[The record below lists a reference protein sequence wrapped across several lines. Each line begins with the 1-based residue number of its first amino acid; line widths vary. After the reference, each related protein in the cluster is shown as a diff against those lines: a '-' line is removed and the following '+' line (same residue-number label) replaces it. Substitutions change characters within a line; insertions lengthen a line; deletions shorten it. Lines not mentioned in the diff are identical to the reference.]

1 MTYNFEDSA
10 VRKEA
15 KRLHLIRRIDA
26 RPLTEDEEA
35 MATAFGKW
43 DYQQKKES
51 LTPAQ
56 KEAMRKKVRDIARA
70 KKALP
75 ENFGKLECTALKNR
89 VKAKAKDG
97 RVMGFNLTPE
107 YIQKVFDECKG
118 KCTLTGL
125 DFNMELGT
133 KKKRNPY
140 RPSVDRI
147 SSSTFRNKKFFWWY
161 VFNNH
166 TTIFFSA
173 FYFNFVFT
181 SNILE
186 YLTCHWVSDFVNF
199 FFCFLCY
206 DL

>member
-26 RPLTEDEEA
+26 RPLTESEEA

-43 DYQQKKES
+43 DYQNKKQN

-56 KEAMRKKVRDIARA
+56 KEAIRKKVREVARA

-75 ENFGKLECTALKNR
+75 ENFGKLEYNALKNR

-107 YIQKVFDECKG
+107 YIQKVFDECIG
-118 KCTLTGL
+118 KCKLTGL
-125 DFNMELGT
+125 DFSMELGT
-133 KKKRNPY
+133 KKKRNPF

-147 SSSTFRNKKFFWWY
+147 SSSKGY
-161 VFNNH
+161 VKG
-166 TTIFFSA
+166 
-173 FYFNFVFT
+173 
-181 SNILE
+181 NIQIVLAI
-186 YLTCHWVSDFVNF
+186 VNTMKMDYTDDI
-199 FFCFLCY
+199 LHPVIKAWASKI
-206 DL
+206 

>member
-10 VRKEA
+10 IRKEA

-26 RPLTEDEEA
+26 RPLTESEEA

-43 DYQQKKES
+43 DYQNKKQN

-56 KEAMRKKVRDIARA
+56 KEAIRKKVREVARA

-75 ENFGKLECTALKNR
+75 ENFGKLEYNALKNR

-107 YIQKVFDECKG
+107 YIQKVFDECLG
-118 KCTLTGL
+118 KCKLTGL
-125 DFNMELGT
+125 DFSMELGT
-133 KKKRNPY
+133 KKKRNPF

-147 SSSTFRNKKFFWWY
+147 NSKKGYVKGNIQIILAIVNTMKMDYTDDILHPVITAWY
-161 VFNNH
+161 K
-166 TTIFFSA
+166 
-173 FYFNFVFT
+173 
-181 SNILE
+181 NI
-186 YLTCHWVSDFVNF
+186 S
-199 FFCFLCY
+199 
-206 DL
+206 